1 MHLMSC
7 ESPILVVILK
17 EKIMAKVIA
26 PFKIVGTLNDM
37 TFYEASN
44 QNLVREKGK
53 SGITKKQFKENP
65 IFDKIRQQG
74 TEFGS
79 CSRKSRVF
87 RLLAKQFY
95 DQAKEVSFAGRV
107 NSYYNEWAYFFDL
120 KATNAKLVAENVA
133 LRNELAQ
140 NFVPYD
146 TSVKSGTLILR
157 KDSLEKTRKFFYYPA
172 KVVGNS
178 FTLQKNY
185 ITIERG
191 ALEGVKKDMAAISP
205 DGSIVGVVVEVN
217 DHYSKIM
224 SLLHRNSKVSAMLK
238 RDRIAGSI
246 EWDGKSPDILSLKN
260 ISKSALP
267 KIGDTVI
274 TSPYSSSFP
283 AQLMIGRVTSI
294 VQDPSSNFL
303 T

>member
-1 MHLMSC
+1 MKN
-7 ESPILVVILK
+7 IIG
-17 EKIMAKVIA
+17 
-26 PFKIVGTLNDM
+26 F
-37 TFYEASN
+37 
-44 QNLVREKGK
+44 
-53 SGITKKQFKENP
+53 
-65 IFDKIRQQG
+65 IRQNFTFFSFLILQIVSLVMLSSYSKSHQ
-74 TEFGS
+74 TFFGNWNNA
-79 CSRKSRVF
+79 V
-87 RLLAKQFY
+87 
-95 DQAKEVSFAGRV
+95 AGKV
-107 NSYYNEWAYFFDL
+107 NSYYNEWSYFFDL

-157 KDSLEKTRKFFYYPA
+157 KDSLEKTRKFSYYPA

-191 ALEGVKKDMAAISP
+191 ALQGVKKDMAAISP

-217 DHYSKIM
+217 DYYSKIM

-238 RDRIAGSI
+238 RDRVAGSI

-267 KIGDTVI
+267 KIGDTVL

-283 AQLMIGRVTSI
+283 AQLMIGKVTSI
-294 VQDPSSNFL
+294 VQDPASNFL
-303 T
+303 TLNIKSATNFYNLEFVYLVENKRMGAQSDIEQKGDNNE

>member
-1 MHLMSC
+1 MKNIIGFIRQNYTFFSFL
-7 ESPILVVILK
+7 ILQIVSLVMLSSYSNSHQTFFGNWNNT
-17 EKIMAKVIA
+17 IA
-26 PFKIVGTLNDM
+26 G
-37 TFYEASN
+37 
-44 QNLVREKGK
+44 
-53 SGITKKQFKENP
+53 KENS
-65 IFDKIRQQG
+65 K
-74 TEFGS
+74 
-79 CSRKSRVF
+79 
-87 RLLAKQFY
+87 
-95 DQAKEVSFAGRV
+95 
-107 NSYYNEWAYFFDL
+107 YNEWAYFFNL

-133 LRNELAQ
+133 LRNKLAQ

-157 KDSLEKTRKFFYYPA
+157 KDSLEKIRKFFYYPA

-191 ALEGVKKDMAAISP
+191 ALQGVKKDMAAISP

-217 DHYSKIM
+217 NNYSKIM

-246 EWDGKSPDILSLKN
+246 EWDGNSPDILLLKN
-260 ISKSALP
+260 ISKSASP
-267 KIGDTVI
+267 KIGDTVL

-283 AQLMIGRVTSI
+283 AQLMIGKVTSI
-294 VQDPSSNFL
+294 IKDASSNFL
-303 T
+303 TLNIKSATNFYNLEFVYLVQNKRMEAQADIEQKGEGNE

>member
-1 MHLMSC
+1 MKN
-7 ESPILVVILK
+7 IIG
-17 EKIMAKVIA
+17 
-26 PFKIVGTLNDM
+26 F
-37 TFYEASN
+37 
-44 QNLVREKGK
+44 
-53 SGITKKQFKENP
+53 
-65 IFDKIRQQG
+65 IRQNFTFFSFLILQIVSLVMLSSYSKSHQIF
-74 TEFGS
+74 FGNWNNTI
-79 CSRKSRVF
+79 
-87 RLLAKQFY
+87 
-95 DQAKEVSFAGRV
+95 AGNV

-157 KDSLEKTRKFFYYPA
+157 KDSLEKIRKFFYYPA

-191 ALEGVKKDMAAISP
+191 ALQGVKKDMAVISP

-217 DHYSKIM
+217 DNYSKIM

-246 EWDGKSPDILSLKN
+246 EWDGKSPDILLLKN
-260 ISKSALP
+260 ISKSASP
-267 KIGDTVI
+267 KIGDTVL

-294 VQDPSSNFL
+294 IKDPSSNFL
-303 T
+303 TLNIKSATNFYNLEFVYLVQNKRMEAQADIEQKGEGNE

>member
-1 MHLMSC
+1 MKN
-7 ESPILVVILK
+7 IIG
-17 EKIMAKVIA
+17 
-26 PFKIVGTLNDM
+26 F
-37 TFYEASN
+37 
-44 QNLVREKGK
+44 
-53 SGITKKQFKENP
+53 
-65 IFDKIRQQG
+65 IRQNFTFFSFLILQIVSLVMLSSYSKSHQIFFGNWNNAVAG
-74 TEFGS
+74 T
-79 CSRKSRVF
+79 
-87 RLLAKQFY
+87 
-95 DQAKEVSFAGRV
+95 V

-157 KDSLEKTRKFFYYPA
+157 KDSLEKIRKFFYYPA

-191 ALEGVKKDMAAISP
+191 ALQGVKKDMAVISP

-217 DHYSKIM
+217 DNYSKIM

-246 EWDGKSPDILSLKN
+246 EWDGKSPDILLLKN
-260 ISKSALP
+260 ISKSASP
-267 KIGDTVI
+267 KIGDTVL

-294 VQDPSSNFL
+294 IKDPSSNFL
-303 T
+303 TLNIKSTTNFYNLEYVYLIQNKRMEAQADIEQKGEGNE

>member
-1 MHLMSC
+1 MKN
-7 ESPILVVILK
+7 IIG
-17 EKIMAKVIA
+17 
-26 PFKIVGTLNDM
+26 F
-37 TFYEASN
+37 
-44 QNLVREKGK
+44 
-53 SGITKKQFKENP
+53 
-65 IFDKIRQQG
+65 IRQNFTFFSFLILQIVSLVMLSSHSKSHQTFFGNWNNTVAG
-74 TEFGS
+74 T
-79 CSRKSRVF
+79 
-87 RLLAKQFY
+87 
-95 DQAKEVSFAGRV
+95 V

-140 NFVPYD
+140 NFVPFD

-157 KDSLEKTRKFFYYPA
+157 KDSLEKIRKFFYYPA

-191 ALEGVKKDMAAISP
+191 ALQGVKKDMAVISP

-217 DHYSKIM
+217 ENYSKIM

-246 EWDGKSPDILSLKN
+246 EWDGKSPDILLLKN
-260 ISKSALP
+260 ISKSASP
-267 KIGDTVI
+267 KIGDTVL

-294 VQDPSSNFL
+294 IKDPSSNFL
-303 T
+303 TLNIKSATNFYNLEFVYLIQNKRMEAQADIEQKGEDNE

>member
-1 MHLMSC
+1 MKN
-7 ESPILVVILK
+7 IIG
-17 EKIMAKVIA
+17 
-26 PFKIVGTLNDM
+26 F
-37 TFYEASN
+37 
-44 QNLVREKGK
+44 
-53 SGITKKQFKENP
+53 
-65 IFDKIRQQG
+65 IRQNFTFFSFLILQIVSLVMLSSHSKSHQTFFGNWNNTVAG
-74 TEFGS
+74 T
-79 CSRKSRVF
+79 
-87 RLLAKQFY
+87 
-95 DQAKEVSFAGRV
+95 V

-157 KDSLEKTRKFFYYPA
+157 KDSLEKIRKFFYYPA

-191 ALEGVKKDMAAISP
+191 ALQGVKKDMAVISP

-217 DHYSKIM
+217 ENYSKIM

-246 EWDGKSPDILSLKN
+246 EWDGKSPDILLLKN
-260 ISKSALP
+260 ISKSASP
-267 KIGDTVI
+267 KIGDTVL

-283 AQLMIGRVTSI
+283 AQLMIGKVTNI
-294 VQDPSSNFL
+294 IKDPSSNFL
-303 T
+303 TLNIKSATNFYNLEFVYLVQNKRMEAQADIEQKGEGNE

>member
-1 MHLMSC
+1 MKN
-7 ESPILVVILK
+7 IIG
-17 EKIMAKVIA
+17 
-26 PFKIVGTLNDM
+26 F
-37 TFYEASN
+37 
-44 QNLVREKGK
+44 
-53 SGITKKQFKENP
+53 
-65 IFDKIRQQG
+65 IRQNFTFFSFLILQIVSLVMLSSYSKSHE
-74 TEFGS
+74 TFFGNWNNA
-79 CSRKSRVF
+79 V
-87 RLLAKQFY
+87 
-95 DQAKEVSFAGRV
+95 AGNV

-157 KDSLEKTRKFFYYPA
+157 KDSLEKIRKFFYYPA

-191 ALEGVKKDMAAISP
+191 SLEGVKKDMAAISP

-217 DHYSKIM
+217 NHYSKIM

-238 RDRIAGSI
+238 RDKIAGSI
-246 EWDGKSPDILSLKN
+246 EWDGADPNILVLKN
-260 ISKSALP
+260 ISKSAAP
-267 KIGDTVI
+267 KVGDTVI
-274 TSPYSSSFP
+274 TSPYSSNFP
-283 AQLMIGRVTSI
+283 AQLMVGRVTTVI
-294 VQDPSSNFL
+294 QDPSSNFL
-303 T
+303 TLNVKAGTNFFNLEYVYLVENRRMEDQNKVNIKEAVNE